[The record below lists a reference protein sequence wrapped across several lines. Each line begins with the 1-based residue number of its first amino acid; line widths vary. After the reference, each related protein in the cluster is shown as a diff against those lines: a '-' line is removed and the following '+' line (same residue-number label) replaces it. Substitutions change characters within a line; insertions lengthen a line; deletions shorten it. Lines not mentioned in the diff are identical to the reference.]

1 MVKIKFIIDPR
12 IKKYLKENPGAPFI
26 MGFMALLLSCAVL
39 LTMGHTPQANK
50 TAEYAYYLLV
60 IGVIL
65 QFVSFVKEERA
76 KQEEES

>member
-1 MVKIKFIIDPR
+1 MVKIKFITDPR
-12 IKKYLKENPGAPFI
+12 IKKYLRENPGAPFI
-26 MGFMALLLSCAVL
+26 MGFMVLLLSCAFL
-39 LTMGHTPQANK
+39 LFTGHTPQANK

-76 KQEEES
+76 KQEEN

>member
-12 IKKYLKENPGAPFI
+12 IKEYLKENPGAPFI
-26 MGFMALLLSCAVL
+26 MGFMALLLSCAIL
-39 LTMGHTPQANK
+39 LSTGHTPQANK

-65 QFVSFVKEERA
+65 QFISFIKEERN
-76 KQEEES
+76 KQEEK

>member
-1 MVKIKFIIDPR
+1 MVKIKFIVDPR

-26 MGFMALLLSCAVL
+26 MGFMTLLVSCAVL
-39 LTMGHTPQANK
+39 LSTGYTPQANK
-50 TAEYAYYLLV
+50 TAECAYYLLV

-76 KQEEES
+76 KQEEN

>member
-1 MVKIKFIIDPR
+1 MVKIKFIVDPR

-26 MGFMALLLSCAVL
+26 MGFMTLLLSCAVL
-39 LTMGHTPQANK
+39 LTTGHTPQANT

-65 QFVSFVKEERA
+65 QFVSFVKEGRA
-76 KQEEES
+76 KQEEN